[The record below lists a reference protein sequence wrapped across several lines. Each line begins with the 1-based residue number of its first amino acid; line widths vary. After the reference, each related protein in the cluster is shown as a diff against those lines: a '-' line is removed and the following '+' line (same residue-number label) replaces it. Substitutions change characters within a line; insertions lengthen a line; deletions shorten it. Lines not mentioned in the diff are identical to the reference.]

1 MTGPGAPPTRAPLA
15 LPRGLAAGCH
25 PVPTLAVTAVSVLL
39 AAGVGLSASRVVLV
53 GAAVLTGQL
62 SIGWSN
68 DRIDAARDVASGRE
82 DKPAATGRVP
92 LPALTAAA
100 ALALGATVVLSLLLG
115 VRPGAAA
122 LVLVAAGWAYNLG
135 LKATAMSG
143 VPYLIGFAA
152 LPLVPYLARSQP
164 ALPAWWVP
172 AVGGLLGLGAHFANV
187 LPDLG
192 DDEATGVRGLP
203 HRLGRTGSVIA
214 MAVTLAAASVVLGVG
229 PDSSVA
235 FAVVAFAIG
244 VLGAGAIAVAA
255 LRAPDTS
262 VAFRLTLALAVV
274 DVALVLTVA
283 L

>member
-1 MTGPGAPPTRAPLA
+1 MTGPDGAPTRAPLA
-15 LPRGLAAGCH
+15 LARGLLGACH
-25 PVPTLAVTAVSVLL
+25 PVPTIAVTAVSVLL
-39 AAGVGLSASRVVLV
+39 AAGVGLPAGRVALV

-68 DRIDAARDVASGRE
+68 DRIDAARDVATGRE

-100 ALALGATVVLSLLLG
+100 ALALAATVVLSLLLG
-115 VRPGAAA
+115 LRAGAAA

-135 LKATAMSG
+135 LKGTALSG
-143 VPYLIGFAA
+143 VPYLLGFGA
-152 LPLVPYLARSQP
+152 LPLVPYLARTHP

-172 AVGGLLGLGAHFANV
+172 AVGALLGLGAHFANV

-203 HRLGRTGSVIA
+203 HRLGRRGSVIA
-214 MAVTLAAASVVLGVG
+214 MAVTLAAASVVLAVG

-235 FAVVAFAIG
+235 FAVVAAAVGI
-244 VLGAGAIAVAA
+244 VGAGLVAIAA
-255 LRAPDTS
+255 LRAPDTAT
-262 VAFRLTLALAVV
+262 AFRLTLALAVV
-274 DVALVLTVA
+274 DVALVLAVA